1 MTHYSVLLNESI
13 EGLNIKPD
21 GIYVDL
27 TLGGGGH
34 SFEILKR
41 LKTGHLYA
49 FDQDLYAIRRAEE
62 RLKEFNNKTIIH
74 SNFKD
79 MKAKLLA
86 LGVTKVDGILMDLG
100 LSSFQIDDE
109 SRGFSYLKDHELD
122 MRMDRTLEFTAKDVI
137 NTYDLLDLTRIF
149 REYGEEKNAYQIAK
163 MIVKKRPLETTF
175 DLVKITDV
183 INRDSKGHSAKRVFQ
198 ALRIEVNQELEVLK
212 TVLEQSI
219 EFLKPGGRLSCITF
233 HSLEDKMVKHF
244 MKENSEIKLPK
255 NVDIRNVPKPPLTI
269 ITRKAVL
276 PSEEELSLN
285 KRSHSAKLRVAEK
298 S

>member
-1 MTHYSVLLNESI
+1 
-13 EGLNIKPD
+13 
-21 GIYVDL
+21 
-27 TLGGGGH
+27 
-34 SFEILKR
+34 
-41 LKTGHLYA
+41 
-49 FDQDLYAIRRAEE
+49 
-62 RLKEFNNKTIIH
+62 
-74 SNFKD
+74 
-79 MKAKLLA
+79 
-86 LGVTKVDGILMDLG
+86 DLG

-122 MRMDRTLEFTAKDVI
+122 MRMDRTLEFTAKDVV

-198 ALRIEVNQELEVLK
+198 ALRIEVNQELEVLN
-212 TVLEQSI
+212 TVLEQSL
-219 EFLKPGGRLSCITF
+219 EFLNPGGRLSCITF
-233 HSLEDKMVKHF
+233 HSLEDKLVKHF
-244 MKENSEIKLPK
+244 MKEHSEIKLPK
-255 NVDIRNVPKPPLTI
+255 NVDIRNVPNPPLSI
-269 ITRKAVL
+269 ISRKAIL
-276 PSEEELSLN
+276 PTENELLEN

>member
-1 MTHYSVLLNESI
+1 MEHFSVLLQESI
-13 EGLNIKPD
+13 ENLNIKKD

-49 FDQDLYAIRRAEE
+49 FDQDLYAISRAEE
-62 RLKEFNNKTIIH
+62 RLKAFKNKTIIH
-74 SNFKD
+74 ANFKE
-79 MKAKLLA
+79 MKSKLLE

-109 SRGFSYLKDHELD
+109 TRGFSYLKDHELD
-122 MRMDRTLEFTAKDVI
+122 MRMDRTLTFTAKDVV
-137 NTYDLLDLTRIF
+137 NNYSLEDLTRIF

-163 MIVKKRPLETTF
+163 MIIKRRPLETTF
-175 DLVKITDV
+175 DLVKITDIV
-183 INRDSKGHSAKRVFQ
+183 NRDSKGHSAKRVFQ

-212 TVLEQSI
+212 TVLSQSLK
-219 EFLKPGGRLSCITF
+219 FLKPGGRLACITF
-233 HSLEDKMVKHF
+233 HSLEDKIVKHF
-244 MKENSEIKLPK
+244 MKTNSEINLPK
-255 NVDIRNVPKPPLTI
+255 NVDIRNVPKPPLNLVS
-269 ITRKAVL
+269 RKGID
-276 PSEEELSLN
+276 PSKEELELN